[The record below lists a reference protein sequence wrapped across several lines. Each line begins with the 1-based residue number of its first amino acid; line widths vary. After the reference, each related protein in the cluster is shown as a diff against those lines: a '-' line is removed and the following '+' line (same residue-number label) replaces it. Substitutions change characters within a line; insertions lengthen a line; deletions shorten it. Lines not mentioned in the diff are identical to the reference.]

1 MMNMLMRNTFIPAL
15 ILAATGLVSSFVIFT
30 QSPAIADASIPIPGV
45 CDGMLSS
52 RFEVHIVNDEVA
64 PIHSYAT
71 YCDTLVI
78 TNDDARERL
87 VAFGQHH
94 EHISYNGVSEKVLQ
108 PGDRIEVLLTQ
119 IGDFQF
125 HDHYMDETQGSF
137 SVLDR

>member
-1 MMNMLMRNTFIPAL
+1 MNMLIRNTFTPAFVLVAVGVISSFIIFRQTPTIAVAPIPA
-15 ILAATGLVSSFVIFT
+15 
-30 QSPAIADASIPIPGV
+30 PSI
-45 CDGMLSS
+45 CDGVLSS
-52 RFEVHIVNDEVA
+52 RFEVHIANDKVT
-64 PIHSYAT
+64 PMHSYVA

-78 TNDDARERL
+78 TNDDDRERL

-94 EHISYNGVSEKVLQ
+94 EHISYNGVSERVLQ
-108 PGDRIEVLLTQ
+108 SGDRIEVLLTQ